1 MQVLVIINNV
11 RMKINVDV
19 NVKNWLLKT
28 IVIIWNPSN
37 SECECHKLC
46 EVGEYLDY
54 KNCKCR
60 KRLVDKLVE
69 ECTGN
74 IDEVKL
80 AKITLA
86 EHENMYKCSCT
97 LDIAL
102 YLVLSTINIEIG
114 TFLFTTNKWTM
125 INKTVA
131 KEGSIFRT

>member
-28 IVIIWNPSN
+28 IVILWNPSN

-60 KRLVDKLVE
+60 KRLVDKLVA

-86 EHENMYKCSCT
+86 EHENMYKCSFT

-102 YLVLSTINIEIG
+102 YLVLLTINIEIVL
-114 TFLFTTNKWTM
+114 FLFTTNKWTM

-131 KEGSIFRT
+131 KEGSIFWT